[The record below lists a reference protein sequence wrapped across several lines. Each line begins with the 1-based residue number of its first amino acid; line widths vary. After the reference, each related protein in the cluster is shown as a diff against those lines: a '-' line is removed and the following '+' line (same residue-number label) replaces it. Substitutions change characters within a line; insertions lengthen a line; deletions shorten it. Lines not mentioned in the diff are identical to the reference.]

1 MTQFSKYKTFH
12 FIGIGGIGMS
22 AIARILLEKNYR
34 VTGSDLKE
42 SVTTLRLKELGG
54 TIFLGH
60 SESNL
65 RLADIV
71 VVSSAVDEDNE
82 ELKKA
87 RDERLPVVSRAEML
101 QFVIS
106 SFKKS
111 IAVAGTHGK
120 TTTSSF
126 IVSIL
131 ELAKH
136 YPTYLIGGELLDFGS
151 NAALGEGPYLVAE
164 ADESDGSF
172 LELQPQHAVLTNLE
186 PEHMEYFKTE
196 ERLNTHFKRFMS
208 GVIDRGGYLVV
219 NNDDPRLMAIA
230 SAFPEEHYVT
240 IGIENSA
247 TIMAEDIQYIEG
259 GVQYTLLI
267 RGELQGQVQCR
278 VMGRHNV
285 YNSLAAI
292 GVALQE
298 GVSIDIIKKGLFRF
312 SGTKRRFQFVG
323 ERRGIAI
330 YDDYAHHPTEIK
342 TTLEGMKKGYDARIV
357 CIFQPHRYSRTRDL
371 LELFPAAFNDA
382 DIVIITDI
390 YSAHEEKISGLS
402 GEFITQK
409 MDKSI
414 FEKVLFIPKKSAITR
429 TILPFLEEGDMVVT
443 MGAGDIYTVGKELYK
458 RLNTNTVQS
467 SVQEVVH
474 GQ

>member
-1 MTQFSKYKTFH
+1 
-12 FIGIGGIGMS
+12 MS

-71 VVSSAVDEDNE
+71 VVASAVDEDNE

-172 LELQPQHAVLTNLE
+172 
-186 PEHMEYFKTE
+186 
-196 ERLNTHFKRFMS
+196 
-208 GVIDRGGYLVV
+208 
-219 NNDDPRLMAIA
+219 
-230 SAFPEEHYVT
+230 
-240 IGIENSA
+240 
-247 TIMAEDIQYIEG
+247 
-259 GVQYTLLI
+259 
-267 RGELQGQVQCR
+267 
-278 VMGRHNV
+278 
-285 YNSLAAI
+285 
-292 GVALQE
+292 
-298 GVSIDIIKKGLFRF
+298 
-312 SGTKRRFQFVG
+312 
-323 ERRGIAI
+323 
-330 YDDYAHHPTEIK
+330 
-342 TTLEGMKKGYDARIV
+342 
-357 CIFQPHRYSRTRDL
+357 
-371 LELFPAAFNDA
+371 
-382 DIVIITDI
+382 
-390 YSAHEEKISGLS
+390 
-402 GEFITQK
+402 
-409 MDKSI
+409 
-414 FEKVLFIPKKSAITR
+414 
-429 TILPFLEEGDMVVT
+429 
-443 MGAGDIYTVGKELYK
+443 
-458 RLNTNTVQS
+458 
-467 SVQEVVH
+467 
-474 GQ
+474 